1 VFPAFSP
8 QQESDSTQLYQKVP
22 ADLLRRA
29 RESHLSSAPPP
40 PRTSAASASQLRE
53 DPWATADERTAVFAP
68 PPELLASVRAA
79 AASAGLLPSDGPA
92 SEPAPSGRI
101 TAEFDVAGQ
110 VTASPASSEAPEIT
124 KVAPPPS
131 EGAETPVTP
140 SVRESSA
147 GSDEQHEHEHE
158 REDALAE
165 RRRWPWAV
173 AALLIAAG
181 LAGLAVRS
189 QLQEPSKSP
198 VHAPSR

>member
-22 ADLLRRA
+22 ADLLRKA
-29 RESHLSSAPPP
+29 RENHLSSAPPP
-40 PRTSAASASQLRE
+40 PRANAASASQVRE

-101 TAEFDVAGQ
+101 TAEFDVVGQ
-110 VTASPASSEAPEIT
+110 ATASPAPTEAPEIT

-131 EGAETPVTP
+131 EASETPVT
-140 SVRESSA
+140 SSARESSP
-147 GSDEQHEHEHE
+147 GTDEQHEHE
-158 REDALAE
+158 DAFAE

-189 QLQEPSKSP
+189 QLQVPNKPP